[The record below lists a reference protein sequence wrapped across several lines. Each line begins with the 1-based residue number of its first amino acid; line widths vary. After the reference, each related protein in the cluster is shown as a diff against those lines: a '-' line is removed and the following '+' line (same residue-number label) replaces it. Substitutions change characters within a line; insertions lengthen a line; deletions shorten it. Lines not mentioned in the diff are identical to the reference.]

1 MSEEDSLINDSVVP
15 VSVFFFFFLGVVII
29 VNASMSRRNVSENSL
44 NFGLMLFFLFK

>member
-15 VSVFFFFFLGVVII
+15 VSVFFFFLGVVII